1 MRFFEKI
8 KNLIQCLFGKHEWK
22 YLWGNYHTGKD
33 VFECNSCG
41 KRIEE

>member
-1 MRFFEKI
+1 MKLFIKI
-8 KNLIQCLFGKHEWK
+8 KKTIKCLFGRHEWE